1 MVKMAA
7 ARKRSKFEGGK
18 WESSKGVIQGA
29 AEWLAME
36 LEQYK
41 CSICGNVFDAEKVL
55 NEHKKNSCGQKGK
68 HQITNG
74 LKIVML
80 QTCPDDRVTIKIIHW
95 RSFGWT
101 CRWECELSLI
111 NDLSFILYWYTY

>member
-1 MVKMAA
+1 MRGENGNLV
-7 ARKRSKFEGGK
+7 RG
-18 WESSKGVIQGA
+18 SSKELPSGF
-29 AEWLAME
+29 AME